1 MIDHGHLERL
11 RSFDSDGQPV
21 VTVYLGVDPGRGE
34 LRSVTPRL
42 KDLLASVR
50 VEAASLDRDAEKA
63 VRADADRILG
73 MARRIGDQQG
83 HGVAVFSSSAHG
95 LLDLVALPA
104 GVRDRAVLDI
114 RPYLAPVEAMLE
126 ELRRACTVVLD
137 RRRAEI
143 HRFDGGELEAWE
155 QLDAEELRK
164 SNYGG
169 FAGYEERRV
178 RTHADEVA
186 HRHYRDTAARLAE
199 LLRDDGFDLLVVGGQ
214 AENVDGLVAEL
225 SPELAARLAG
235 TFAVDT
241 HTVTP
246 AIVAEHCRQVMDGY
260 EAREHA
266 ELADRVLEVA
276 KGGGL
281 AAVGLAPVLAAVNQR
296 AVDLLV
302 VAADDSVEGTECPS
316 CGWLA
321 DESTAACPAC
331 GEAPRR
337 VPDLVDA
344 MASAVR
350 SAGGSARHLLSDTP
364 LDGDRVGALLRF
376 PVPALE

>member
-1 MIDHGHLERL
+1 MIDHDQLERL
-11 RSFDSDGQPV
+11 RSFDSDGHPV
-21 VTVYLGVDPGRGE
+21 VSVYLGVGPGLGE

-42 KDLLASVR
+42 KDLLAPVR
-50 VEAASLDRDAEKA
+50 AAAGALDREAEKA
-63 VRADADRILG
+63 VRGDADQILG
-73 MARRIGDQQG
+73 LAGRVGDQQG
-83 HGVAVFSSSAHG
+83 RGVAIFSSTGAG
-95 LLDLVALPA
+95 LLELVPLPA
-104 GVRDRAVLDI
+104 GVRDRAVLDT
-114 RPYLAPVEAMLE
+114 RPYLAPVEAMLA
-126 ELRRACTVVLD
+126 ELRRACAVVLD

-143 HRFDGGELEAWE
+143 YRFDGGELEAWE

-214 AENVDGLVAEL
+214 AENVDGLVTEL

-235 TFAVDT
+235 TFPVDT

-246 AIVAEHCRQVMDGY
+246 AIVAEHCRQLVEDH
-260 EAREHA
+260 EAGEQA
-266 ELADRVLEVA
+266 ELADRVLETA

-281 AAVGLAPVLAAVNQR
+281 AAVGLGPVLAAVNQR

-302 VAADDSVEGTECPS
+302 VATDDSVAGAECAS
-316 CGWLA
+316 CGWLEHDGA
-321 DESTAACPAC
+321 AACPAC

-350 SAGGSARHLLSDTP
+350 AAGGGVRHLLTDTP
-364 LDGDRVGALLRF
+364 LVADRVGALLRF
-376 PVPALE
+376 PAPALG